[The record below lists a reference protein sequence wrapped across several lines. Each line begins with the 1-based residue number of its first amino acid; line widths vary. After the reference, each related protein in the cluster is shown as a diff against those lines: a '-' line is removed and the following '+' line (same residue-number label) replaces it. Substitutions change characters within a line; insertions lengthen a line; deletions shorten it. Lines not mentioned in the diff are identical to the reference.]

1 MTLRGHNKR
10 LSILNAALPRKPD
23 PEEEAALS
31 RIISYL
37 DSLAARKASG
47 DMSVQQEIENVCAFM
62 KGNTPSKKIKSKYWD
77 YEKLAQKNF
86 NFGSSKSP

>member
-1 MTLRGHNKR
+1 MTLRGHKKR
-10 LSILNAALPRKPD
+10 LSILKASLPRKSN

-47 DMSVQQEIENVCAFM
+47 DMLVQQEIESVCAFM
-62 KGNTPSKKIKSKYWD
+62 KGNTPSKKIKSKY
-77 YEKLAQKNF
+77 
-86 NFGSSKSP
+86 

>member
-1 MTLRGHNKR
+1 MTLRGHKKR
-10 LSILNAALPRKPD
+10 LSILKASLPRKPN

-47 DMSVQQEIENVCAFM
+47 DMLVQQEIERVSKFM
-62 KGNTPSKKIKSKYWD
+62 KRNTPSKKIKSKY
-77 YEKLAQKNF
+77 
-86 NFGSSKSP
+86 

>member
-1 MTLRGHNKR
+1 MTLRGHEKR
-10 LSILNAALPRKPD
+10 LSILKASLPRKPN

-47 DMSVQQEIENVCAFM
+47 DMLVQQEIERVSKFM
-62 KGNTPSKKIKSKYWD
+62 KRNTPSKEIKSKC
-77 YEKLAQKNF
+77 
-86 NFGSSKSP
+86 